1 MNQRRFLSTSGV
13 SRVDRGWFTDPP
25 ENGSK
30 TRRTGAKVIS
40 LANIA
45 YAEEVE
51 ETILVSD
58 SGVATGGPIA
68 SGRYRY

>member
-13 SRVDRGWFTDPP
+13 ARVDRGWFTDPP
-25 ENGSK
+25 ENGSR
-30 TRRTGAKVIS
+30 TRRTGGKVVT
-40 LANIA
+40 LAGIA

-51 ETILVSD
+51 DTILLSD

-68 SGRYRY
+68 SGRYRR